1 MRAIKYVLF
10 KKELIVNPWLYL
22 CTLTLMVSSN
32 SSLWTLVYDSD
43 SGVDSK
49 QWDQSFS
56 SLRRRDRA
64 HMVRRLQTWSC
75 STSQNTFTRW
85 RREIVI
91 IIMSRYHKAA
101 IDGYLDLLKEATR
114 KDLNTPDEDGMT
126 PTLWAAYHGHIEAL
140 QLICSR
146 GWAQKTSFICTTLAV
161 LILFIGNGFN
171 N

>member
-1 MRAIKYVLF
+1 MTV
-10 KKELIVNPWLYL
+10 IV
-22 CTLTLMVSSN
+22 VSIP
-32 SSLWTLVYDSD
+32 SSEIRVSPPSD
-43 SGVDSK
+43 AETE
-49 QWDQSFS
+49 
-56 SLRRRDRA
+56 RTRC
-64 HMVRRLQTWSC
+64 LQTWSC

-146 GWAQKTSFICTTLAV
+146 GWAQKTFLYVQHLLYWSCSLAIGLTIQFYASSFQ
-161 LILFIGNGFN
+161 N
-171 N
+171 NINFSLRYYY